1 MPNHSQPGP
10 RRLDIRKYANR
21 RFYDATRSKHITQE
35 EIHQF
40 IRNGHEVRVTD
51 AKTGEDITVRVLA
64 QIILDMDEPKLAVF
78 PVELLHRLIQSNE
91 TLMRDFVEKYFNQA
105 LMVFLES
112 RKKFEEQLRSATG
125 LGMVPPQAMD
135 WARMIGTPF
144 LSPFATNVAHPP
156 TGCGRRRTARHTST
170 RRNWSAPCASC
181 RNMSSRC
188 NGNTPAA
195 MADRARKP
203 LDVRLGGSSP
213 ALCICITRVT
223 ASGRAEAN

>member
-1 MPNHSQPGP
+1 MRTRGEPEPG
-10 RRLDIRKYANR
+10 RLDIRKYANR

-125 LGMVPPQAMD
+125 LGMVPPQAID
-135 WARMIGTPF
+135 WAGMIGTPF
-144 LSPFATNVAHPP
+144 LSPLATNVAHPP
-156 TGCGRRRTARHTST
+156 RAAADSAPRPNEHTQELERAVRDLQERVQSLQRKHTHRDGRSRKKTT
-170 RRNWSAPCASC
+170 RRP
-181 RNMSSRC
+181 
-188 NGNTPAA
+188 
-195 MADRARKP
+195 ADRK
-203 LDVRLGGSSP
+203 
-213 ALCICITRVT
+213 
-223 ASGRAEAN
+223 